1 MTLGDVSPSAPSG
14 TTHHLAFFFGFSLPA
29 LLFVLST
36 VLSSTV
42 LETTSFPEAAVKGVI
57 YRRQCVIYR
66 RQCSPG
72 NRHPEPNPRQE
83 IQLAGLRDSGRRC

>member
-1 MTLGDVSPSAPSG
+1 M
-14 TTHHLAFFFGFSLPA
+14 
-29 LLFVLST
+29 LST

-42 LETTSFPEAAVKGVI
+42 LETTSFPEAAVKGA
-57 YRRQCVIYR
+57 IYR

-83 IQLAGLRDSGRRC
+83 IQLAGLRDSGRRYWPAAVYCRQPASSGNFILD

>member
-1 MTLGDVSPSAPSG
+1 M
-14 TTHHLAFFFGFSLPA
+14 
-29 LLFVLST
+29 LST

-42 LETTSFPEAAVKGVI
+42 LETTSFPEAAVKG
-57 YRRQCVIYR
+57 VIYR